1 MIRKVENSVPAKNT
15 FSMYCAWGK
24 SPKTDTFAPQKK
36 INPMFTVLA
45 QAQSASGAAALFQYL
60 PLIGIVVVMYF
71 FMIRPQ
77 QKKAKDQKKFIEEIK
92 VGDRVVTIGGAHGR
106 IAEMEDDTFVLE
118 VERGGRIRFNKSSI
132 SLEASKALNA
142 KK

>member
-1 MIRKVENSVPAKNT
+1 MNT
-15 FSMYCAWGK
+15 L
-24 SPKTDTFAPQKK
+24 
-36 INPMFTVLA
+36 LA
-45 QAQSASGAAALFQYL
+45 QATGASALFQYL

-77 QKKAKDQKKFIEEIK
+77 QKKAKEQKKFIEEIK
-92 VGDRVVTIGGAHGR
+92 VGDKVVTIGGAHGR

-132 SLEASKALNA
+132 SLEASRALNA